1 MGLVTGEGKSGD
13 LGHMAAPPG
22 IPHVPG
28 KPRAGRLAELRLSS
42 LLKRNARQ
50 PHAFSELHLM
60 VGSAVP

>member
-13 LGHMAAPPG
+13 LGHMATPLG
-22 IPHVPG
+22 VPHVPG
-28 KPRAGRLAELRLSS
+28 KPRAGRLAELCLSS

-50 PHAFSELHLM
+50 PHAFSELHLA